1 MPPQPPTWRSPSR
14 SPPAAE
20 ARPGQ
25 PRHPHAATTRPGQP
39 RQGGDGAR
47 GWLEDGQAAAST
59 TSGLPDLASSGDAR
73 EDGRGNGGGSG
84 EGKGRGQR
92 GSEVGC
98 DRRRRTRTRAAAGTK
113 KIFRSEKGGGRLERR
128 RGRSRRG
135 AGGRGLSRLSAWPP
149 GSPQERHGSL
159 ALISSTLKLYR
170 SILQLIHRSSLYE
183 HIPR

>member
-135 AGGRGLSRLSAWPP
+135 AGGWGSRGCRRGLP
-149 GSPQERHGSL
+149 GR
-159 ALISSTLKLYR
+159 
-170 SILQLIHRSSLYE
+170 HRSDTGVLL
-183 HIPR
+183 